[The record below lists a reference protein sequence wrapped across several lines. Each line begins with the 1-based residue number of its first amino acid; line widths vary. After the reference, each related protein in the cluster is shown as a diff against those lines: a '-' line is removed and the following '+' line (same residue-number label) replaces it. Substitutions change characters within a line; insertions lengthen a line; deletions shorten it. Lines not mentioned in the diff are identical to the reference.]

1 MTRMK
6 HWLLGSLAPRPPRVA
21 ALSILLLAAGIAF
34 ASPSRAQVAKLTD
47 IEGIGPS
54 YAAKLEAA
62 GVATPKQLLEVAGSR
77 TGRQHLS
84 EKTGIAGEQ
93 LLRFV
98 NRADLTR
105 VKGVGTQY
113 SDLLEAAGVDTTR
126 ELARRNADKLL
137 EQLTKVNAEKKL
149 VRQLPTRT
157 QVESWIAAA
166 KTLPPAVEY

>member
-1 MTRMK
+1 VK
-6 HWLLGSLAPRPPRVA
+6 IALASALALVA
-21 ALSILLLAAGIAF
+21 TLALASAG
-34 ASPSRAQVAKLTD
+34 RAQVEKLTD

-84 EKTGIAGEQ
+84 EKTGIGGDQ

-98 NRADLTR
+98 NRADLSR

-113 SDLLEAAGVDTTR
+113 SDLLEAAGVDTTK
-126 ELARRNADKLL
+126 ELARRNADNLVAA
-137 EQLTKVNAEKKL
+137 LTKANAEKKL
-149 VRQLPTRT
+149 VRQLPTKK
-157 QVESWIAAA
+157 QVEGWIEAA
-166 KTLPPAVEY
+166 KGLPAAVEY